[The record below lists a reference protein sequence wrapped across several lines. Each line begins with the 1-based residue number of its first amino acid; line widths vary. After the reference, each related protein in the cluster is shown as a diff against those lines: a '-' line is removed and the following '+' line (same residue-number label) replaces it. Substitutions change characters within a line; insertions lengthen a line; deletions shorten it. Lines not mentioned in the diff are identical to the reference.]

1 MAAAGSMLFA
11 EGDYAALL
19 AKAKD
24 YEAKK
29 QYVHALGTY
38 WDAMEAAPEKTGE
51 ALDAYDKLG
60 AVIRAGNPGYG
71 EFDDFDIYDGWLALC
86 KEYERYWTE
95 CCPNAFTFSIRKGE
109 LDMKT
114 RTATYYVDIKVDE
127 SCKYKDI
134 AGNIM
139 TGLKSKWTKDW
150 EGIPERW
157 PAASVYGSED
167 KNFNKD
173 GTALVKVPIIPLGN
187 NKWAYTV
194 MPAALFSLGCS
205 ISGRRFIPEHS
216 SLYDV
221 KFNITDEAGTVLLT
235 SGRKLMGS
243 KGGYEFKG
251 VPQSTM
257 KIIDSGKARIVPVG
271 LYLEYGKL
279 AEKWQEDSRDWL
291 KPLPELAIEIRAD
304 NFNLPGVPAGD
315 VNATK
320 PVIVATAKSVA
331 VDGILVRTTEVTQAE
346 YEAVTGSNPACYKDY
361 RRPVEQVSWYDAIRF
376 CNLLSVRDGL
386 TPCYSVKGST
396 NVDTWTDYSAD
407 DVEWNKAANGWR
419 LPTEEEWVKAADD
432 GHEYSGS
439 DDIDDVAWYSGNSDS
454 ETHDVADKKAN
465 ANGLYDMSGNV
476 EEWCWDFYND
486 SFFYR
491 DPSDRVY
498 RGGSCDS
505 HADDCAV
512 SVRGHYFP
520 GDRSSD
526 LGFRIVRSSS
536 AK

>member
-1 MAAAGSMLFA
+1 
-11 EGDYAALL
+11 
-19 AKAKD
+19 
-24 YEAKK
+24 
-29 QYVHALGTY
+29 
-38 WDAMEAAPEKTGE
+38 
-51 ALDAYDKLG
+51 
-60 AVIRAGNPGYG
+60 
-71 EFDDFDIYDGWLALC
+71 
-86 KEYERYWTE
+86 
-95 CCPNAFTFSIRKGE
+95 
-109 LDMKT
+109 
-114 RTATYYVDIKVDE
+114 
-127 SCKYKDI
+127 
-134 AGNIM
+134 
-139 TGLKSKWTKDW
+139 
-150 EGIPERW
+150 
-157 PAASVYGSED
+157 
-167 KNFNKD
+167 
-173 GTALVKVPIIPLGN
+173 
-187 NKWAYTV
+187 
-194 MPAALFSLGCS
+194 
-205 ISGRRFIPEHS
+205 
-216 SLYDV
+216 
-221 KFNITDEAGTVLLT
+221 
-235 SGRKLMGS
+235 
-243 KGGYEFKG
+243 
-251 VPQSTM
+251 
-257 KIIDSGKARIVPVG
+257 
-271 LYLEYGKL
+271 
-279 AEKWQEDSRDWL
+279 
-291 KPLPELAIEIRAD
+291 
-304 NFNLPGVPAGD
+304 